1 MKIPTFKWTC
11 DPEVYLEWVMKVEQV
26 FACYNYNEE
35 EKIKLASLE
44 LEGYALVWWNQVK
57 KMRKPLINTGQDM
70 KRVLREIYVVLLW
83 KRPSQQAPKA
93 N

>member
-1 MKIPTFKWTC
+1 
-11 DPEVYLEWVMKVEQV
+11 MKVEQV
-26 FACYNYNEE
+26 FACYNYDEE
-35 EKIKLASLE
+35 KKIKLASLKFQ
-44 LEGYALVWWNQVK
+44 GYALVWWNQVK